1 MKAKDSFFQVKSTLN
16 VDGNLIDL
24 SQAKVMGILNVT
36 PDSFYKGSRVQGEY
50 EILSTAEKMLK
61 SGADFIDIG
70 GYSTR
75 PGATDISPEEEK
87 SRVCQAISQI
97 KKEFSEAIISIDTFR
112 SSVARTAISSGASL
126 INDVSGGT
134 LDPHMF
140 ELVGELKTAYV
151 LMHMRGTPQNMKSK
165 AIYNNLITEIY
176 QELQGQI
183 KKLQKLGV
191 SDIIIDPGF
200 GFAKTLEHN
209 YALLKNLE
217 YFKQLELPL
226 LVGLSRKSM
235 VYKKLDIT
243 ADESLNGTTALH
255 MAALINGASIL
266 RVHDVKEAKQC
277 IQLYNEM
284 YL

>member
-1 MKAKDSFFQVKSTLN
+1 VKSTLN

-140 ELVGELKTAYV
+140 QLVGELKTAYV